1 MGFYSNDRK
10 SKKEKMKKCIIC
22 STQIHP
28 KRLEILPNTTKC
40 VECSTT
46 GKKGGITVT
55 KGEGD
60 HTYNE
65 TIIME
70 PDEYRKYQ
78 EIEAKLNGK
87 PFDDVISD
95 DDENTTGTDTV
106 EGPNVEPLI
115 D

>member
-10 SKKEKMKKCIIC
+10 NQKEKMKNCIIC
-22 STQIHP
+22 NNPIHP
-28 KRLEILPNTTKC
+28 KRLEILLNTNKC

-70 PDEYRKYQ
+70 PDEYKKYQ
-78 EIEAKLNGK
+78 EIEAKLTGK
-87 PFDDVISD
+87 PFDDEVVD
-95 DDENTTGTDTV
+95 DSGNEEEDT
-106 EGPNVEPLI
+106 NVEPPI
-115 D
+115 E

>member
-1 MGFYSNDRK
+1 M
-10 SKKEKMKKCIIC
+10 ETKKCVGC
-22 STQIHP
+22 KEPIHP

-40 VECSTT
+40 VSCSTT

-70 PDEYRKYQ
+70 PDEFRK
-78 EIEAKLNGK
+78 
-87 PFDDVISD
+87 F
-95 DDENTTGTDTV
+95 
-106 EGPNVEPLI
+106 
-115 D
+115 

>member
-1 MGFYSNDRK
+1 M
-10 SKKEKMKKCIIC
+10 ETKKCTGC
-22 STQIHP
+22 QEPIHP

-40 VECSTT
+40 VSCSTT
-46 GKKGGITVT
+46 GKKGGVTVT

-70 PDEYRKYQ
+70 PDEFRKFQ
-78 EIEAKLNGK
+78 EMEAILVGK
-87 PFDDVISD
+87 PFDDEEAPED
-95 DDENTTGTDTV
+95 V
-106 EGPNVEPLI
+106 EGSEDEEEGTEDINPI